1 MKEFSH
7 YSVMAEECIEG
18 LAIDPNGIYVD
29 ATLGGGGHSSLIAAR
44 LDKGF
49 LIGID
54 QDRDA
59 LAAATK
65 RLEPFGARFK
75 AVKSNFSA
83 LRSVL
88 DAEGISAIDGILFDL
103 GVSSFQLDEESR
115 GFSYRFDAPL
125 DMRMDRESPLDA
137 YQVVNTYSKEQL
149 TDILYRYGEE
159 RMAPRIAG
167 AICKRREESPIETT
181 GQLVKIIEKVFPP
194 KDRYGNKHPA
204 KRTFQAIRIE
214 VNGEL
219 RILEQA
225 IRDAVSVLKP
235 GGRIAVM
242 TFHSLEDRIVK
253 TTFADLASGCICDKN
268 LPICVCGRKPII
280 RQITHKPITASQEEL
295 AANNRSKPAKL
306 RIAERR
312 PI

>member
-1 MKEFSH
+1 MKDFVH
-7 YSVMAEECIEG
+7 YSVMAEECLTG
-18 LAIDPNGIYVD
+18 LNIKPHGIYVD
-29 ATLGGGGHSSLIAAR
+29 ATLGGGGHSSLIAER
-44 LDKGF
+44 LTTGL

-59 LAAATK
+59 LEAAGK
-65 RLEPFGARFK
+65 RLEPFGERFR
-75 AVKSNFSA
+75 AVKSNFSN
-83 LRSVL
+83 LKKVL
-88 DAEGISAIDGILFDL
+88 AEQEIPAIDGILFDL

-149 TDILYRYGEE
+149 TEIFYRYGEE
-159 RMAPRIAG
+159 RQSPRIAA
-167 AICKRREESPIETT
+167 AICRKRQEAPIETT
-181 GQLVKIIEKVFPP
+181 GQLVEIIEKVFPP
-194 KDRYGNKHPA
+194 KERYGNKHPA

-219 RILEQA
+219 KILEQA

-253 TTFADLASGCICDKN
+253 TVFSDLASGCICNKN
-268 LPICVCGRKPII
+268 LPVCVCGRKPVVK
-280 RQITHKPITASQEEL
+280 QITHKPITASAEEL
-295 AANNRSKPAKL
+295 AENNRSKPAKL
-306 RIAERR
+306 RVCEKK
-312 PI
+312 

>member
-1 MKEFSH
+1 MKEFAH
-7 YSVMAEECIEG
+7 YSVMAAECIEG
-18 LAIDPNGIYVD
+18 LKIDPNGIYVD
-29 ATLGGGGHSSLIAAR
+29 ATLGGGGHSSLIAAQ
-44 LDKGF
+44 LKSGL

-59 LAAATK
+59 LQAASQ
-65 RLEPFGARFK
+65 RLAPFGERCR
-75 AVKSNFSA
+75 AVKSNFSD
-83 LRSVL
+83 LKTVM
-88 DAEGISAIDGILFDL
+88 AEQNIPAINGILFDL

-137 YQVVNTYSKEQL
+137 YQVVNTYSKEEL
-149 TDILYRYGEE
+149 TRIFYQYGEE
-159 RMAPRIAG
+159 RQSARIAA
-167 AICKRREESPIETT
+167 AICRKREEAPIETT
-181 GQLVKIIEKVFPP
+181 GQLVQIIEKVFPP
-194 KDRYGNKHPA
+194 KERYGNKHPA

-225 IRDAVSVLKP
+225 IRDAVDLLKP

-253 TTFADLASGCICDKN
+253 NVFADLASGCICDKN
-268 LPICVCGRKPII
+268 LPICVCGRQPVVK
-280 RQITHKPITASQEEL
+280 QITHKPITASAAEL
-295 AANNRSKPAKL
+295 AQNNRSKPAKL
-306 RIAERR
+306 RICEKK
-312 PI
+312 

>member
-1 MKEFSH
+1 MKAFEH
-7 YSVMAEECIEG
+7 YSVMAQECINA

-29 ATLGGGGHSSLIAAR
+29 ATLGGGGHSSLIAEK
-44 LDKGF
+44 LQKGL

-59 LAAATK
+59 ITAATA
-65 RLEPFGARFK
+65 RLAPYGERFR
-75 AVKSNFSA
+75 AVKSNFAS
-83 LRSVL
+83 LKSVL
-88 DAEGISAIDGILFDL
+88 DAEGIPAINGILFDL

-149 TDILYRYGEE
+149 TEILYRYGEE
-159 RMAPRIAG
+159 RMSPRIAA
-167 AICKRREESPIETT
+167 AICRQREQAPIETT
-181 GQLVKIIEKVFPP
+181 GQLVQIIEKVFPP
-194 KDRYGNKHPA
+194 KERYGNKHPA

-219 RILEQA
+219 KILEQA
-225 IRDAVSVLKP
+225 LRDAVEVLKP

-253 TTFADLASGCICDKN
+253 NVFADLATGCICNKN
-268 LPICVCGRKPII
+268 LPVCVCGRKPVVK
-280 RQITHKPITASQEEL
+280 QITHKPITAAPEEL
-295 AANNRSKPAKL
+295 AENNRSKPAKL
-306 RIAERR
+306 RVAEKK
-312 PI
+312 

>member
-1 MKEFSH
+1 MKDFAH
-7 YSVMAEECIEG
+7 YSVMAKECIES

-29 ATLGGGGHSSLIAAR
+29 ATLGGGGHSSLIAAK
-44 LDKGF
+44 LQKGL

-59 LAAATK
+59 IAAATQ
-65 RLEPFGARFK
+65 RLAPYGERFK

-83 LRSVL
+83 LRAVMEEQNL
-88 DAEGISAIDGILFDL
+88 PAIDGILFDL

-125 DMRMDRESPLDA
+125 DMRMDRENPLDA

-149 TDILYRYGEE
+149 TEILYRYGEE
-159 RMAPRIAG
+159 RMSPRIAA
-167 AICKRREESPIETT
+167 AICRRREEAPIETT
-181 GQLVKIIEKVFPP
+181 GQLVEIIEKVFPP
-194 KDRYGNKHPA
+194 KERYGNKHPA

-219 RILEQA
+219 KILEQA
-225 IRDAVSVLKP
+225 IRDAVELLKP

-242 TFHSLEDRIVK
+242 TFHSLEDRIIKNV
-253 TTFADLASGCICDKN
+253 FADLASGCICNKN
-268 LPICVCGRKPII
+268 LPVCVCGRKPVIK
-280 RQITHKPITASQEEL
+280 QITHKPITATPQEL
-295 AANNRSKPAKL
+295 AENNRSKPAKL
-306 RIAERR
+306 RVAEKR
-312 PI
+312 

>member
-1 MKEFSH
+1 MKEFEH
-7 YSVMAEECIEG
+7 YSVMASECIDA
-18 LAIDPNGIYVD
+18 LCIRPDGIYVD
-29 ATLGGGGHSSLIAAR
+29 ATLGGGGHSSLIAAK
-44 LDKGF
+44 LDRGL

-59 LAAATK
+59 LQAASA
-65 RLEPFGARFK
+65 RLAPFGERFR

-83 LRSVL
+83 LKEVL
-88 DAEGISAIDGILFDL
+88 AQEGIPALDGILFDL

-125 DMRMDRESPLDA
+125 DMRMDRENPLDA

-149 TDILYRYGEE
+149 TKIFYEYGEE
-159 RMAPRIAG
+159 RMSPRIAG
-167 AICKRREESPIETT
+167 AICKQREIAPIETT
-181 GQLVKIIEKVFPP
+181 GQLVRLIEKIFPP
-194 KDRYGNKHPA
+194 KERYGNKHPA

-225 IRDAVSVLKP
+225 LRDAVDCLKP

-242 TFHSLEDRIVK
+242 TFHSLEDRIAKNV
-253 TTFADLASGCICDKN
+253 FNDLASGCVCDKN
-268 LPICVCGRKPII
+268 LPVCVCGRKPVVK
-280 RQITHKPITASQEEL
+280 QITHKPITASAQEL
-295 AANNRSKPAKL
+295 AENSRSKPAKL
-306 RIAERR
+306 RVCEKR
-312 PI
+312 

>member
-1 MKEFSH
+1 MKAFSH
-7 YSVMAEECIEG
+7 YSVIAEECIG
-18 LAIDPNGIYVD
+18 ALNIKPDGIYVD
-29 ATLGGGGHSSLIAAR
+29 ATLGGGGHSSLIAEK
-44 LDKGF
+44 LTTGL

-59 LAAATK
+59 LRAAGE
-65 RLEPFGARFK
+65 RLAPFGERFL

-83 LRSVL
+83 LKTVL
-88 DAEGISAIDGILFDL
+88 KEQQIPAIDGILFDL

-125 DMRMDRESPLDA
+125 DMRMDRENPLDA

-149 TDILYRYGEE
+149 TEIFYRYGEE
-159 RMAPRIAG
+159 RQSARIAA
-167 AICKRREESPIETT
+167 AICRKREEAPIETT

-194 KDRYGNKHPA
+194 KERYGNKHPA

-219 RILEQA
+219 RILEQS
-225 IRDAVSVLKP
+225 IRDAVSLLKP

-253 TTFADLASGCICDKN
+253 NVFADLASGCICDKN
-268 LPICVCGRKPII
+268 LPICVCGRKPLVK
-280 RQITHKPITASQEEL
+280 QITYKPITASAEEL
-295 AANNRSKPAKL
+295 AENNRSKPAKL
-306 RIAERR
+306 RVCEKR
-312 PI
+312 

>member
-7 YSVMAEECIEG
+7 YSVMARECIEG
-18 LAIDPNGIYVD
+18 LSIDPNGIYVD
-29 ATLGGGGHSSLIAAR
+29 ATLGGGGHSSLIAQH
-44 LDKGF
+44 LKKGL

-65 RLEPFGARFK
+65 RLEPYGERFR

-83 LRSVL
+83 LRAVL
-88 DAEGISAIDGILFDL
+88 DEQGIPAIDGILFDL

-125 DMRMDRESPLDA
+125 DMRMDQESSLDA

-167 AICKRREESPIETT
+167 AICKRREEAPVETT
-181 GQLVKIIEKVFPP
+181 GQLVQIIEKVFPP
-194 KDRYGNKHPA
+194 KERYGNKHPA

-219 RILEQA
+219 KILEQA
-225 IRDAVSVLKP
+225 IRDAVAALKP

-268 LPICVCGRKPII
+268 LPVCVCGRKPVIK
-280 RQITHKPITASQEEL
+280 QVTHKPITASQEEL
-295 AANNRSKPAKL
+295 AENNRSKPAKL
-306 RIAERR
+306 RIAEKK
-312 PI
+312 

>member
-1 MKEFSH
+1 MKEFEH
-7 YSVMAEECIEG
+7 YSVMAQECMDA

-29 ATLGGGGHSSLIAAR
+29 ATLGGGGHSSLIAER
-44 LDKGF
+44 LEGGL

-59 LAAATK
+59 IAAATA
-65 RLEPFGARFK
+65 RLAPYGDRFR

-83 LRSVL
+83 LRAVL
-88 DAEGISAIDGILFDL
+88 EEQGIAAIDGILFDL

-125 DMRMDRESPLDA
+125 DMRMDRENPLDA
-137 YQVVNTYSKEQL
+137 YTVVNTYTKEQL
-149 TDILYRYGEE
+149 TEILYRYGEE
-159 RMAPRIAG
+159 KMSPRIAA
-167 AICKRREESPIETT
+167 AICRRREEAPVETT
-181 GQLVKIIEKVFPP
+181 GQLVEIIEKVFPP
-194 KDRYGNKHPA
+194 KERYGNKHPA

-225 IRDAVSVLKP
+225 VRDAVSVLKP

-253 TTFADLASGCICDKN
+253 NTFADLASGCICDKN
-268 LPICVCGRKPII
+268 LPVCVCGRKPVVKQVT
-280 RQITHKPITASQEEL
+280 RKPITACGAEL
-295 AANNRSKPAKL
+295 AENNRSKPAKL
-306 RIAERR
+306 RAAEKL
-312 PI
+312 

>member
-1 MKEFSH
+1 MKEFEH
-7 YSVMAEECIEG
+7 YSVMARECIEG

-29 ATLGGGGHSSLIAAR
+29 ATLGGGGHSSLIAER
-44 LDKGF
+44 LQNGL

-59 LAAATK
+59 IAAATA
-65 RLEPFGARFK
+65 RLAPYGERFR

-83 LRSVL
+83 LRAVL
-88 DAEGISAIDGILFDL
+88 DEQEIPAIDGILFDL

-159 RMAPRIAG
+159 RMSPRIAA
-167 AICKRREESPIETT
+167 AICRQREEAPIETT

-219 RILEQA
+219 KILEQA
-225 IRDAVSVLKP
+225 LRDAVAALKP

-253 TTFADLASGCICDKN
+253 TTFADLASGCICNKN
-268 LPICVCGRKPII
+268 LPVCVCGRKPII
-280 RQITHKPITASQEEL
+280 KQVTHKPITAGQDEL
-295 AANNRSKPAKL
+295 AENNRSKPAKL
-306 RIAERR
+306 RVAEKK
-312 PI
+312 

>member
-7 YSVMAEECIEG
+7 YSVMAAECIEG

-44 LDKGF
+44 LEKGL

-59 LAAATK
+59 LTAATK
-65 RLEPFGARFK
+65 RLEPFGERFR

-83 LRSVL
+83 LRAVL
-88 DAEGISAIDGILFDL
+88 DEQEIPAIDGILFDL

-167 AICKRREESPIETT
+167 AICKRREEAPIETT
-181 GQLVKIIEKVFPP
+181 GQLVQIIEKVFPP
-194 KDRYGNKHPA
+194 KERYGNKHPA

-219 RILEQA
+219 KILEQA
-225 IRDAVSVLKP
+225 IRDAVAALKP

-268 LPICVCGRKPII
+268 LPVCVCGRKPVIK
-280 RQITHKPITASQEEL
+280 QVTHKPITASQDEL
-295 AANNRSKPAKL
+295 AENNRSKPAKL
-306 RIAERR
+306 RIAEKK
-312 PI
+312 

>member
-1 MKEFSH
+1 MKNFEH
-7 YSVMAEECIEG
+7 YSVMAQECIDA
-18 LAIDPNGIYVD
+18 LAIDPKGIYVD
-29 ATLGGGGHSSLIAAR
+29 ATLGGGGHSSLIAAK
-44 LDKGF
+44 LESGL

-59 LAAATK
+59 IAAASA
-65 RLEPFGARFK
+65 RLAPYGERFK

-83 LRSVL
+83 LRAVL
-88 DAEGISAIDGILFDL
+88 DEEGIAAIDGIIFDL

-149 TDILYRYGEE
+149 TEILYRYGEE
-159 RMAPRIAG
+159 RMSPRIVA
-167 AICKRREESPIETT
+167 AICRQREEAPIETT

-225 IRDAVSVLKP
+225 LRDAVSLLKP

-253 TTFADLASGCICDKN
+253 NTFADLASGCICDKN
-268 LPICVCGRKPII
+268 LPVCVCGRKPIL
-280 RQITHKPITASQEEL
+280 RQVTHKPITATKAELEE
-295 AANNRSKPAKL
+295 NNRSKPAKL
-306 RIAERR
+306 RVAEKR
-312 PI
+312 

>member
-1 MKEFSH
+1 MKNFEH
-7 YSVMAEECIEG
+7 YSVMAQECIDG
-18 LAIDPNGIYVD
+18 LAVDPAGIYVD
-29 ATLGGGGHSSLIAAR
+29 ATLGGGGHSSLIAER
-44 LDKGF
+44 LESGL

-59 LAAATK
+59 IAAATA
-65 RLEPFGARFK
+65 RLAPFGDRFK

-88 DAEGISAIDGILFDL
+88 DGEGIAAIDGILFDL

-125 DMRMDRESPLDA
+125 DMRMDRENSLDA

-149 TDILYRYGEE
+149 TEILYRYGEE
-159 RMAPRIAG
+159 RMSPRIAA
-167 AICKRREESPIETT
+167 AICRQREKEPIETT
-181 GQLVKIIEKVFPP
+181 GQLVKIIETVFPP
-194 KDRYGNKHPA
+194 KERYGNKHPA

-225 IRDAVSVLKP
+225 LRDAVSVLKP

-268 LPICVCGRKPII
+268 LPVCVCGRKPIV
-280 RQITHKPITASQEEL
+280 RQITHKPITATQTELEE
-295 AANNRSKPAKL
+295 NNRSKPAKL
-306 RIAERR
+306 RIAEKR
-312 PI
+312 

>member
-1 MKEFSH
+1 MKAFEH
-7 YSVMAEECIEG
+7 YSVMAEECINA
-18 LAIDPNGIYVD
+18 LKIRPDGIYMD

-44 LDKGF
+44 LDSGL

-59 LAAATK
+59 IKAASE
-65 RLEPFGARFK
+65 RLKPFGERFK
-75 AVKSNFSA
+75 AVKSNFSNIKTVA
-83 LRSVL
+83 EQ
-88 DAEGISAIDGILFDL
+88 EGISSVDGILFDL

-125 DMRMDRESPLDA
+125 DMRMDRENPLDA
-137 YQVVNTYSKEQL
+137 YQVVNGYSQQQL

-159 RMAPRIAG
+159 KMSPRIAA
-167 AICKRREESPIETT
+167 AICRKRTEAPIETT
-181 GQLVKIIEKVFPP
+181 GQLVELIEKVFPP

-225 IRDAVSVLKP
+225 LRDAVSLLKP

-253 TTFADLASGCICDKN
+253 NVFADLASGCICNKN
-268 LPICVCGRKPII
+268 IPICVCGRTPVVK
-280 RQITHKPITASQEEL
+280 QVTHKPITATAKEL
-295 AANNRSKPAKL
+295 AENNRSKPAKL
-306 RIAERR
+306 RVCEKI
-312 PI
+312 

>member
-1 MKEFSH
+1 MKEFEH
-7 YSVMAEECIEG
+7 YSVMAKECIDA
-18 LAIDPNGIYVD
+18 LVIRPDGIYVD
-29 ATLGGGGHSSLIAAR
+29 ATLGGGGHSSLIAAK
-44 LDKGF
+44 LDQGL

-59 LAAATK
+59 LKAAGQ
-65 RLEPFGARFK
+65 RLAPFGERFK
-75 AVKSNFSA
+75 AVKSNFFA
-83 LRSVL
+83 LKDVL
-88 DAEGISAIDGILFDL
+88 NNEEIPAIDGIIFDL

-125 DMRMDRESPLDA
+125 DMRMDRENPLDA

-149 TDILYRYGEE
+149 TKILYEYGEE
-159 RMAPRIAG
+159 RMSPRIAA
-167 AICKRREESPIETT
+167 AICRERENAPIETT

-219 RILEQA
+219 KILEQA
-225 IRDAVSVLKP
+225 LRDAVSMLKS
-235 GGRIAVM
+235 GRRIVVM

-253 TTFADLASGCICDKN
+253 NVFADLASGCVCDKN
-268 LPICVCGRKPII
+268 LPICVCGRTPTIK
-280 RQITHKPITASQEEL
+280 QITHKPITASPQEL
-295 AANNRSKPAKL
+295 AENSRSKPAKL
-306 RIAERR
+306 RVGEKR
-312 PI
+312 

>member
-7 YSVMAEECIEG
+7 YSVMAQECIEG
-18 LAIDPNGIYVD
+18 LAIDPDGIYVD
-29 ATLGGGGHSSLIAAR
+29 ATLGGGGHSSLIAQR
-44 LDKGF
+44 LEKGL

-65 RLEPFGARFK
+65 RLEPFGERFR

-83 LRSVL
+83 LRAVL
-88 DAEGISAIDGILFDL
+88 DEQEIPAIDGILFDL

-125 DMRMDRESPLDA
+125 DMRMDRESALDA

-167 AICKRREESPIETT
+167 AICKRREEAPIETT
-181 GQLVKIIEKVFPP
+181 GQLVQIIEKVFPP
-194 KDRYGNKHPA
+194 KERYGNKHPA

-219 RILEQA
+219 KILEQA
-225 IRDAVSVLKP
+225 IRDAVAALKP

-268 LPICVCGRKPII
+268 LPVCVCGRKPVIK
-280 RQITHKPITASQEEL
+280 QVTHKPITASQEEL
-295 AANNRSKPAKL
+295 AENNRSKPAKL
-306 RIAERR
+306 RIAEKK
-312 PI
+312 

>member
-1 MKEFSH
+1 MKNFEH
-7 YSVMAEECIEG
+7 YSVMAQECIDG
-18 LAIDPNGIYVD
+18 LAIDPAGIYVD
-29 ATLGGGGHSSLIAAR
+29 ATLGGGGHSSLIAER
-44 LDKGF
+44 LERGL

-59 LAAATK
+59 IAAATE
-65 RLEPFGARFK
+65 RLAPFGDRFK

-88 DAEGISAIDGILFDL
+88 DIEGIAAIDGILFDL

-159 RMAPRIAG
+159 RMSPRIAA
-167 AICKRREESPIETT
+167 AICRQREKAPIETT
-181 GQLVKIIEKVFPP
+181 GQLVKIIETVFPP
-194 KDRYGNKHPA
+194 KERYGNKHPA

-219 RILEQA
+219 KILEQA
-225 IRDAVSVLKP
+225 LRDAVAMLKP

-268 LPICVCGRKPII
+268 LPVCVCGRKPVI
-280 RQITHKPITASQEEL
+280 RQITHKPITATQTELEE
-295 AANNRSKPAKL
+295 NNRSKPAKL
-306 RIAERR
+306 RIAEKR
-312 PI
+312 